1 MQKTAPA
8 DVWVARLTKAGV
20 PAGPV
25 LSIPDALALAQAQT
39 GDLLNE
45 FPTLPDRTGNAGA
58 PAGSDGKGGEARLRV
73 LRSGFRY
80 SGTRPEI
87 DRPLLLLGQH
97 TDYGI
102 WAS

>member
-1 MQKTAPA
+1 
-8 DVWVARLTKAGV
+8 
-20 PAGPV
+20 V
-25 LSIPDALALAQAQT
+25 LIVRSA
-39 GDLLNE
+39 
-45 FPTLPDRTGNAGA
+45 PDRTGNAGA
-58 PAGSDGKGGEARLRV
+58 PAGSDGKGGEARVRV

-87 DRPLLLLGQH
+87 DRPLLLGQH

>member
-1 MQKTAPA
+1 MLKTAPA
-8 DVWVARLTKAGV
+8 TCGSPGSPRPACPPARCFVFPTRSGW
-20 PAGPV
+20 P
-25 LSIPDALALAQAQT
+25 QAQT

-58 PAGSDGKGGEARLRV
+58 PVGSDGKGGEARLRV

-87 DRPLLLLGQH
+87 DCPLLLLGQH